1 MRIVSAR
8 HLKNFESYIN
18 RNTRF
23 WTMMCSVNNM
33 DWNETI
39 FELNFGSRS
48 NQTKSILIKSCGFK
62 KDKYV
67 LWMNCEFVNRKFI
80 GRAVHSVVIYGRP
93 QVVIYERPQVV
104 IYERPPTPIFI
115 EETCQRCVIEFKE
128 TSTLFISRVVI
139 QNAIVVVKY

>member
-1 MRIVSAR
+1 
-8 HLKNFESYIN
+8 
-18 RNTRF
+18 
-23 WTMMCSVNNM
+23 
-33 DWNETI
+33 
-39 FELNFGSRS
+39 
-48 NQTKSILIKSCGFK
+48 
-62 KDKYV
+62 
-67 LWMNCEFVNRKFI
+67 MNCEFVNRKFI